1 LGVKSVNGFNGIN
14 GSVKKLDTLLI
25 KRLLSY
31 MFDFPLP
38 EKDRESKVC
47 DMLINAVKEMVII
60 KTPIQIMN
68 YLSKKNA

>member
-47 DMLINAVKEMVII
+47 DMLINAVKDSEINGYYQNSYTNNELFI
-60 KTPIQIMN
+60 
-68 YLSKKNA
+68 